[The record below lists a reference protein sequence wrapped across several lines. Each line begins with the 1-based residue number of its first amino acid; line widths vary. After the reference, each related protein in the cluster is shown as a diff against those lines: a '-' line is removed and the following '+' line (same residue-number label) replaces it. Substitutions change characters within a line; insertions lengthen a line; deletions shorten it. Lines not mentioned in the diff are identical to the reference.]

1 MLEFKPATVMVVEG
15 IFVFYREDIRNQFDL
30 KIFIDAEEHI
40 KLSRRIRR
48 DGQERGYDMDDVL
61 YRYEN
66 HVMPTY
72 EKYIKPFKNE
82 ADLIIPNNLNF
93 DRAMDVLRSYLRA
106 KSARQG

>member
-1 MLEFKPATVMVVEG
+1 MHIELDFSANKTC
-15 IFVFYREDIRNQFDL
+15 EDIILEVYLDQD
-30 KIFIDAEEHI
+30 KIFQSTA
-40 KLSRRIRR
+40 
-48 DGQERGYDMDDVL
+48 QTTQQTVVYDLDDVL

-93 DRAMDVLRSYLRA
+93 DRAMDVLRTYLRA
-106 KSARQG
+106 KSAH

>member
-1 MLEFKPATVMVVEG
+1 
-15 IFVFYREDIRNQFDL
+15 
-30 KIFIDAEEHI
+30 
-40 KLSRRIRR
+40 
-48 DGQERGYDMDDVL
+48 
-61 YRYEN
+61 
-66 HVMPTY
+66 MPTY